1 MLFGIGSQLN
11 AQSVEG
17 KWYGIGRVQMD
28 DESDNYMTE
37 MILKQDGKQVKGE
50 FNYYFKDIQKSNKI
64 EGEFDKKTRILII
77 KGLPIVF
84 YKSNDSRKSVETV
97 MTGRFELRVSKTASV
112 LNGILLSKPEYQY
125 VVPEIKYRFLRSLGN
140 PIDTAVT
147 EDEPDFSEMDK
158 EIEDNFKNST
168 KVDSLALAKQRN
180 KTKIDSDKI
189 DKAKNDKAKFDS
201 DKIDKVKNEATKEKG
216 MAKTKAPKSDA
227 SKEAVVNNNLVTAS
241 TKSNKNQTGQILPII
256 DSASIVDSRQ
266 KKQFKEIASANEL
279 SQVENKAI
287 NSSKIDS
294 QALAKG
300 RIKAKNDSTKIDQA
314 KNEVTKGKGMAKT
327 NVPKPDAAKESVV
340 NNNDLLSNNKNGNP
354 VSNTIPTTALATTL
368 TSSTKNQ
375 IEQPL
380 PIKDTIPI
388 VETRLKNY
396 IREIDIDNENIR
408 VEIYDNG
415 TIDYDSVSLYLNG
428 KEVMAKSMLNHR
440 SIKLNLHLDPNK
452 EFNELSMFAENL
464 GMTPPNTAALIVRD
478 GQKEYQLLLQSDFS
492 KSATLKLKV
501 KKHTP

>member
-1 MLFGIGSQLN
+1 MLMLFGIGSQLN

-125 VVPEIKYRFLRSLGN
+125 VVPEIKYRFLRSMGN

-158 EIEDNFKNST
+158 EIEDNFKNSS

-180 KTKIDSDKI
+180 KTKIDNDKI
-189 DKAKNDKAKFDS
+189 DKAKIDS

-216 MAKTKAPKSDA
+216 LAKTKAPKSVG
-227 SKEAVVNNNLVTAS
+227 SKEAIVNNSLVTAS
-241 TKSNKNQTGQILPII
+241 TKSNKNQTEQILPIK
-256 DSASIVDSRQ
+256 DTATTVDSR
-266 KKQFKEIASANEL
+266 KKNPIKEIESANEHI
-279 SQVENKAI
+279 QVENKAI

-294 QALAKG
+294 QALAKA
-300 RIKAKNDSTKIDQA
+300 RINAKTDSTKIDQA
-314 KNEVTKGKGMAKT
+314 KNEATKGKGMAKT
-327 NVPKPDAAKESVV
+327 KVPKPDVVKESVV
-340 NNNDLLSNNKNGNP
+340 NNNDLLSNNKNGKP
-354 VSNTIPTTALATTL
+354 VSNTIPTTALVTTL
-368 TSSTKNQ
+368 TTSTKNQ

-380 PIKDTIPI
+380 PIKDTVPI